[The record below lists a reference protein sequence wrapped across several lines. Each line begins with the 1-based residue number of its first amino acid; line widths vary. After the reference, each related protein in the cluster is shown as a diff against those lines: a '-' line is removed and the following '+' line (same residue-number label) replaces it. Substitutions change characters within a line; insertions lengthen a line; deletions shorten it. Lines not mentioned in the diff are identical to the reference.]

1 MAGIFNKTDKLN
13 EIMNWRLTRQGVISS
28 NLANIDTPGYKA
40 KDVAFEREFENE
52 LQLVRTD
59 ESHLPETEP
68 AGPGYVMRE
77 DPYGRIGNDGNTVD
91 IDREMVKLA
100 QNQLLY
106 SAAAQDVAR
115 SIEGLKETIRGI
127 S

>member
-1 MAGIFNKTDKLN
+1 
-13 EIMNWRLTRQGVISS
+13 
-28 NLANIDTPGYKA
+28 
-40 KDVAFEREFENE
+40 
-52 LQLVRTD
+52 
-59 ESHLPETEP
+59 
-68 AGPGYVMRE
+68 
-77 DPYGRIGNDGNTVD
+77 
-91 IDREMVKLA
+91 MVKLA